1 MSVSAPVARRDFV
14 LLVTSWTLGL
24 FAPSCVPMTFSRE
37 EAIDFN
43 RYRSVRV
50 VVVAFGEARSWGE
63 AEAAHY
69 LADELVEGSGFE
81 RVTTDPNQ
89 KTDLVLEARLS
100 LRTEVSVDEEGDESV
115 EYHGEASFTA
125 FDEVGA
131 RVDAGTVSDS
141 STTANET
148 LQDTLDEV
156 GLHYLGAYRL

>member
-1 MSVSAPVARRDFV
+1 
-14 LLVTSWTLGL
+14 
-24 FAPSCVPMTFSRE
+24 
-37 EAIDFN
+37 
-43 RYRSVRV
+43 
-50 VVVAFGEARSWGE
+50 
-63 AEAAHY
+63 
-69 LADELVEGSGFE
+69 
-81 RVTTDPNQ
+81 
-89 KTDLVLEARLS
+89 
-100 LRTEVSVDEEGDESV
+100 VDEEGDESV